1 MTQETTVHYFAP
13 KEDAKPHDLGG
24 GYVTSGVL
32 KTRFSV
38 IRTDKNADGFFVSL
52 PQRKNDSTG
61 EWVPIVDFPNAEA
74 KEELTAIIRD
84 KMSANTGGSNGKTK
98 TGPRASSAPKSV
110 TKQEPMGIPGSGTP
124 W

>member
-38 IRTDKNADGFFVSL
+38 IRTDKNPDGFFVSL
-52 PQRKNDSTG
+52 PQRKNESTG

-84 KMSANTGGSNGKTK
+84 KISANTGGSSGKTK